1 MNAPIAH
8 SAAGTGRKSLR
19 DRIALQSWWL
29 FRDTAKRSA
38 SAVRGAPNAISARSL
53 AVMRKLAQN
62 DSARALDLVQKAR
75 RVRPGSAFIA
85 QAEAILISRV
95 KGWAAAGPAFTS
107 APALKVPGSASG
119 LLRNAAT
126 PPVELALPAPSR
138 AANLPADI
146 AAGVVVYT
154 AVFGDDPAP
163 QPQFYAIPGLRL
175 LCLTDREGLAVPGW
189 QTMRVTPPTEH
200 PADAAAWCR
209 ILPHHAL
216 AEVAPDAETSL
227 FVAPDLWLVGNL
239 HTLLARWCLPHD
251 LVLARHANGIDWQDL
266 AEQALISGAPGSD
279 RIIAQALD
287 CEARNMPRNG
297 GACAT
302 GMIWRRHGSPE
313 VAALMDAWWAERARV
328 PGLDDVSLYAAL
340 HDPAKTARIRPRIL
354 PAAIASTSA
363 SAVAQ
368 TAPKRFVRSAR
379 PAVRADKRIPVVIV
393 YHMPHAN
400 SATTELRARQLA
412 TIINRQYPDRFEVTH
427 AGDAAGIRDQVVIL
441 LKHAITDL
449 TLDGLADLRRR
460 NIAVISA
467 WEDSVPDP
475 ARALAVD
482 ANMTVSYRQTR
493 DHVRMFP
500 NLPTYL
506 VGHHVNMLIRPSTPP
521 TDHLRAGYFGDIAN
535 TYCPDSLRRTVELV
549 SLDTINVEMN
559 WIDRLPAYNCHWVVR
574 RYRTADD
581 GGKPFLKGFVAAR
594 CGAVVVAGRDDDD
607 ALEYLGDDY
616 PFYIRGT
623 DSPGLEYQ
631 MATFASAFGG
641 PEWRYAQE
649 IMAQLA
655 ARSSDEVFSGEF
667 RAMVCDI
674 VG

>member
-1 MNAPIAH
+1 MNSPIAQ
-8 SAAGTGRKSLR
+8 SAGAGRKSLR

-29 FRDTAKRSA
+29 ARNAAKRSA
-38 SAVRGAPNAISARSL
+38 SAVRNAPHAMADKSL
-53 AVMRKLAQN
+53 SVMRKLAQN
-62 DSARALDLVQKAR
+62 DSARALGLVQKAR
-75 RVRPGSAFIA
+75 RVRPGSAFLA
-85 QAEAILISRV
+85 RAEAILISRV
-95 KGWAAAGPAFTS
+95 KGWNAAGPAFAAAAATG
-107 APALKVPGSASG
+107 APGLASG
-119 LLRNAAT
+119 LLRNAPT
-126 PPVELALPAPSR
+126 PPVELALPAPVR
-138 AANLPADI
+138 AADLSASA
-146 AAGVVVYT
+146 AAGIVIYT
-154 AVFGDDPAP
+154 AVFGEDPAP
-163 QPQFYAIPGLRL
+163 QPQFYDIPGLRL
-175 LCLTDREGLAVPGW
+175 LCLTDRDGLAVAGW
-189 QTMRVTPPTEH
+189 QTVQVTPPTAI

-209 ILPHHAL
+209 ILPHRAL
-216 AEVAPDAETSL
+216 AEAAPDAGASL
-227 FVAPDLWLVGNL
+227 YAAPDLWLVGNL

-251 LVLARHANGIDWQDL
+251 LVLARHPHGIDWQDL
-266 AEQALISGAPGSD
+266 AEQALISGAPDTGH
-279 RIIAQALD
+279 IIAQAQD
-287 CEARNMPRNG
+287 CEARRLPRNG

-302 GMIWRRHGSPE
+302 DMIWRRHGSPE
-313 VAALMDAWWAERARV
+313 VAALMEAWWAERERV
-328 PGLDDVSLYAAL
+328 PGLDEISFYAAL
-340 HDPAKTARIRPRIL
+340 HDPAKTAPIEPRIL
-354 PAAIASTSA
+354 PAVIASATANAVVQPAPRRLVRGAKPAIA
-363 SAVAQ
+363 
-368 TAPKRFVRSAR
+368 KR
-379 PAVRADKRIPVVIV
+379 PIPVVIV

-412 TIINRQYPDRFEVTH
+412 TIINRRYPDEFEVTH
-427 AGDAAGIRDQVVIL
+427 AGDSSGIRDQVVIL

-449 TLDGLADLRRR
+449 SLDGLADLRRR

-482 ANMTVSYRQTR
+482 ANLTVSYRQTR

-521 TDHLRAGYFGDIAN
+521 MDSLRAGYFGDIAN
-535 TYCPDSLRRTVELV
+535 TYCPDSMRNLVDLV

-559 WIDRLPAYNCHWVVR
+559 WIDRLPEYNCHWVVR
-574 RYRTADD
+574 RYRTEDD

-594 CGAVVVAGRDDDD
+594 CGAVVVAGRNDDD

-616 PFYIRGT
+616 PFYVRGT

-631 MATFASAFGG
+631 MANIAAAFGG

-649 IMAQLA
+649 IMAQMA

-667 RAMVCDI
+667 RAMVRDI